1 MKTIIVFSHNV
12 PGLLYRIAGLFL
24 KRKINVESLTVSE
37 TEKAGVSR
45 FTIVVDLDT
54 VTANKVGRQIERI
67 VEVTHVQ
74 VAEETDI
81 IGREMILVRLHAK
94 SEEERSQIQEICNK
108 YWAHILE
115 RFSSESNI
123 VVEIDGSKEKI
134 DECVEE
140 LKQFEIIEFVRSG
153 RIALV
158 T

>member
-37 TEKAGVSR
+37 TKKAGVSR

-54 VTANKVGRQIERI
+54 VTAHKVGRQIERI

-94 SEEERSQIQEICNK
+94 SEAERSQIKEICNK